1 MPTLGGR
8 SALTTVGYNFLDKIN
23 IPSVPSV
30 SLHNPGSGA
39 SCEIEL
45 GQGLNYSVTAR
56 TPAELEAVLEQLLQL
71 PASQVADSV
80 GGLINNINILENI
93 ALPALYHGF
102 APVTEIE
109 RDVLEA
115 FAECGMDGA
124 QAEALFR
131 KLPGEIGAF
140 DKRLAGFVRSLLAR
154 PQLLIYSRFFEGL
167 TRTEMAR
174 AAALN
179 TVFRNRRTD
188 GTAVYL
194 MLSDMPD
201 LQPEGCLRS
210 EL

>member
-1 MPTLGGR
+1 M
-8 SALTTVGYNFLDKIN
+8 S
-23 IPSVPSV
+23 SVN
-30 SLHNPGSGA
+30 LNNPGSGA

-45 GQGLNYSVTAR
+45 GRGLDYSVTAR
-56 TPAELEAVLEQLLQL
+56 TPAELEALLEQLLQL
-71 PASQVADSV
+71 PASQVADGV
-80 GGLINNINILENI
+80 GSLINNINILENI

-102 APVTEIE
+102 ARVTEIE
-109 RDVLEA
+109 REVLET
-115 FAECGMDGA
+115 FAACGVDGA

-131 KLPGEIGAF
+131 KLPGEIGPF
-140 DKRLAGFVRSLLAR
+140 DKRMAGFVRSLLAR
-154 PQLLIYSRFFEGL
+154 PEVLIYSRFFEGL

-179 TVFRNRRTD
+179 TVFRNRRSD

-201 LQPEGCLRS
+201 LQPAGCLRS